1 MSFGKCFSKGLARTF
16 GKGKG
21 FGMGFDK
28 DKLNRLRTRYAEGT
42 GGDMHDPEFSRIA
55 DMIFSANGRRPPPYA
70 GLPTLLDAPVRELD
84 LTNPNNADLSDID
97 VALFGV
103 PMDLGV
109 TNRNGSRFG
118 PRALR
123 AIERV
128 GPYNDALHC
137 APVHEMN
144 VFDIG
149 DVPMDSRFD
158 LAQCH
163 QNIRTFAEAVVN
175 AGVIPLAVGGD
186 HSVSHPLLQAVVQ
199 AVDDKPVGM
208 IHIDAHC
215 DTGGSYEGEKFH
227 HGGPFRNAVLD
238 GVLDPERTI
247 QIGIRGSAEYIWE
260 FSKDSGMSVIHAKDI
275 SSIGI
280 EAIVKQAREVVG
292 DGPVYFSFDIDSLDP
307 AYAPGTGTPEVG
319 GLTTRE
325 AMQLIRGMKGVNI
338 VGGDVV
344 EVAPQYDPTTNTA
357 QNGAQMLF
365 EILSII
371 QFSPARKSVLT

>member
-1 MSFGKCFSKGLARTF
+1 MAFDKTKLAR
-16 GKGKG
+16 
-21 FGMGFDK
+21 
-28 DKLNRLRTRYAEGT
+28 LRELYDSGT
-42 GGDMHDPEFSRIA
+42 GGDMHDAEFSRIA

-70 GLPTLLDAPVRELD
+70 GIPSLLDAPVRQIDPEQ
-84 LTNPNNADLSDID
+84 PDLSGID

-123 AIERV
+123 SIERI

-137 APVHEMN
+137 APVHELS

-158 LAQCH
+158 LTQSH
-163 QNIRTFAEAVVN
+163 QNIQAFAEKIVAAN
-175 AGVIPLAVGGD
+175 VIPLAVGGD
-186 HSVSHPLLQAVVQ
+186 HSISHPLLKAI
-199 AVDDKPVGM
+199 ADNGPVGM

-227 HGGPFRNAVLD
+227 HGGPFRNAVLE
-238 GVLDPERTI
+238 GALDPERTI

-260 FSKDSGMSVIHAKDI
+260 FSKDSGMHVVHAKDI
-275 SSIGI
+275 NSIGI
-280 EAIVKQAREVVG
+280 DAIISQAREIAG
-292 DGPVYFSFDIDSLDP
+292 DGPTYLSFDIDSLDP
-307 AYAPGTGTPEVG
+307 AFAPGTGTPEVG

-325 AMQLIRGMKGVNI
+325 SMQLIRGMKGLNI

-344 EVAPQYDPTTNTA
+344 EVAPQYDPTSNTA
-357 QNGAQMLF
+357 QHGAQMLF
-365 EILSII
+365 EILSVI
-371 QFSPARKSVLT
+371 QFSPALSQHTTVGV

>member
-1 MSFGKCFSKGLARTF
+1 MA
-16 GKGKG
+16 
-21 FGMGFDK
+21 FDNN
-28 DKLNRLRTRYAEGT
+28 KLEKLRKRYASGT
-42 GGDMHDPEFSRIA
+42 GGDMHDEEFSRIA

-70 GLPTLLDAPVRELD
+70 GIPSLLDAPVRQVDADNPD
-84 LTNPNNADLSDID
+84 LTEMD

-123 AIERV
+123 AIERI

-137 APVHEMN
+137 APVHERR

-158 LAQCH
+158 LTQSH
-163 QNIRTFAEAVVN
+163 ENIKHFADKIVA
-175 AGVIPLAVGGD
+175 AHVIPLAVGGD
-186 HSVSHPLLQAVVQ
+186 HSISHPLLKAV
-199 AVDDKPVGM
+199 ASKGPVGM

-227 HGGPFRNAVLD
+227 HGGPFRNAVLE
-238 GVLDPERTI
+238 GALDPERTI

-260 FSKDSGMSVIHAKDI
+260 FSKDSGMHVVHARDI
-275 SSIGI
+275 GTIGI
-280 EAIVKQAREVVG
+280 DAIIDKARDIVG
-292 DGPVYFSFDIDSLDP
+292 TDPCYFSFDIDSLDP
-307 AYAPGTGTPEVG
+307 AFAPGTGTPEVG

-325 AMQLIRGMKGVNI
+325 AMQLIRGMKGLNI

-344 EVAPQYDPTTNTA
+344 EVAPQYDSTSNTA
-357 QNGAQMLF
+357 QHGAQMLF
-365 EILSII
+365 EILSVLH
-371 QFSPARKSVLT
+371 FSPALKS